1 MPSTSLDVGGSKLP
15 IAGKQP
21 VIGSI
26 GQPIVQTI
34 FSARCLPTL
43 AKKSLNP
50 FAISEIPSLVKLV
63 GILAELLQ
71 FLSVNAV

>member
-26 GQPIVQTI
+26 GQTI